1 MHKKIYICIIK
12 KYIMPLAKFIDIKDL
27 YLDLKNPR
35 TVPQENE
42 EKAIETMI
50 SIKPDR
56 FNAVMESILDDGYL
70 TTESIIV
77 LNDGQYTVKEGNR
90 RIAILKL
97 IHGIYDKK
105 NYAIPSNIQNRIDD
119 LTPEWLAANRSI
131 PCGVYSTDEADLVDK
146 IVNLTHAKGEKASR
160 DPWTSVAKARHNRD
174 VKGGT
179 ELGLDL
185 LEKYLK
191 DGKNINQSQK
201 ERWSGD
207 YPLTV
212 LDEALRKVY
221 ERTEFASVSDL
232 VNAYPKINHRLA
244 LEEILLDV
252 GQERIGFKQIREKEV
267 DFLLPYGLA
276 PKVDTTKEETA
287 PPDDDP
293 TNKAGSTKGTPAP
306 QQLNDKTPEGGTSG
320 TPEAESPELPEIPTT
335 PAPSQPEKPKSP
347 QLGTP
352 KYVKGVLRKF
362 NTKGNRQKVVALKAE
377 MCELNIQ
384 KTPMAFCFL
393 LRSAFEISAK
403 AYANDN
409 GISIEKTNK
418 KGDVQNKT
426 LAELLREIVSHLTN
440 NGKNKGME
448 KELHG
453 ALTEITKS
461 EGILSVTSMN
471 QLVHGTTFSIPASDI
486 CTIFGNIFPLLDAMN

>member
-1 MHKKIYICIIK
+1 MPQA
-12 KYIMPLAKFIDIKDL
+12 KYIDIKDL
-27 YLDLKNPR
+27 YLDLTNPR
-35 TVPQENE
+35 TVPQESE
-42 EKAIETMI
+42 KKAIETMI

-70 TTESIIV
+70 TTESVIV
-77 LNDGQYTVKEGNR
+77 LNNGRYIVKEGNR

-105 NYAIPSNIQNRIDD
+105 NYAIPSNLQDRINS
-119 LTPEWLAANRSI
+119 LTPEWLASNRNI
-131 PCGVYSTDEADLVDK
+131 PCGVYGVEEADLVDK

-174 VKGGT
+174 IKDGS

-207 YPLTV
+207 YPITV
-212 LDEALRKVY
+212 LDEALRKIY
-221 ERTEFASVSDL
+221 ERMDFVSVNAL
-232 VNAYPKINHRLA
+232 VNAYPKNEYRLV
-244 LEEILLDV
+244 LEEILLDI
-252 GQERIGFKQIREKEV
+252 GQERIGYKQIRDKDI
-267 DFLLPYGLA
+267 DFLLPYGLV
-276 PKVDTTKEETA
+276 PKVDTTKEETK
-287 PPDDDP
+287 PVDNNP
-293 TNKAGSTKGTPAP
+293 TEEGGSVKRIPTP
-306 QQLNDKTPEGGTSG
+306 QQFNDKTPNSRTSN
-320 TPEAESPELPEIPTT
+320 TPEAESPKVPEASST
-335 PAPSQPEKPKSP
+335 PAPSQPNKPKSS

-362 NTKGNRQKVVALKAE
+362 NPKGNRQKVVAIKIE

-384 KTPMAFCFL
+384 RTPMAFCFL

-409 GISIEKTNK
+409 DISIEKTNK
-418 KGDVQNKT
+418 KGDIQNKT
-426 LAELLREIVSHLTN
+426 LAELLREIVSHLTK

-453 ALTEITKS
+453 ALTEITKQ

-486 CTIFGNIFPLLDAMN
+486 CTIFGNIFPLLEAMN

>member
-1 MHKKIYICIIK
+1 MPEA
-12 KYIMPLAKFIDIKDL
+12 KYIDIKDL

-50 SIKPDR
+50 FIKPDR

-77 LNDGQYTVKEGNR
+77 LNDGRYVVKEGNR

-105 NYAIPSNIQNRIDD
+105 NYAIPSNIQDRIDG
-119 LTPEWLAANRSI
+119 LTPEWLASNRNI
-131 PCGVYSTDEADLVDK
+131 PCGVYSIQETDLVDK

-174 VKGGT
+174 IKGAS

-191 DGKNINQSQK
+191 EGKNLNPSQK

-207 YPLTV
+207 YPITV
-212 LDEALRKVY
+212 LDEALRKTY
-221 ERTEFASVSDL
+221 ERMNFSSVSDL
-232 VNAYPKINHRLA
+232 VNAYPRSEYEYRLI
-244 LEEILLDV
+244 LEEILLDI
-252 GQERIGFKQIREKEV
+252 GQERIGYKQIRDKDV

-276 PKVDTTKEETA
+276 PKIDPSKEETN
-287 PPDDDP
+287 P
-293 TNKAGSTKGTPAP
+293 TDNNPAEKGELSKEIPTPK
-306 QQLNDKTPEGGTSG
+306 QQNDKTDDGGVSD
-320 TPEAESPELPEIPTT
+320 TPKVGGPTT
-335 PAPSQPEKPKSP
+335 PSTPTTSAPSQPPKPQSP

-352 KYVKGVLRKF
+352 TYVKGVLRKF
-362 NTKGNRQKVVALKAE
+362 NPKGNRKKVVAIKAE
-377 MCELNIQ
+377 MCELNIK

-403 AYANDN
+403 EYCSDN
-409 GISIEKTNK
+409 GISTEKATK
-418 KGDVQNKT
+418 KGTQNKT
-426 LAELLREIVSHLTN
+426 LAELLREIVNHLTD

-448 KELHG
+448 KEFHG
-453 ALTEITKS
+453 ALTEITKQ

-486 CTIFGNIFPLLDAMN
+486 CTIFGNIFPLLEAMN

>member
-1 MHKKIYICIIK
+1 MPEA
-12 KYIMPLAKFIDIKDL
+12 KYIDIKDL

-35 TVPQENE
+35 TVPQESE

-70 TTESIIV
+70 TTESVIV
-77 LNDGQYTVKEGNR
+77 LSDGHYIVKEGNR

-105 NYAIPSNIQNRIDD
+105 NYAIPSNLQDRIDN
-119 LTPEWLAANRSI
+119 LTPEWLAANRNI
-131 PCGVYSTDEADLVDK
+131 PCGIYSTEEADLVDK

-191 DGKNINQSQK
+191 NGKNINQSQK

-207 YPLTV
+207 YFLTV
-212 LDEALRKVY
+212 LDEALRKIY
-221 ERTEFASVSDL
+221 CRMNFASVSDL
-232 VNAYPKINHRLA
+232 VEAYPKIGHRLE
-244 LEEILLDV
+244 LEEILLH
-252 GQERIGFKQIREKEV
+252 IGLDKIGYKQIRDKDV
-267 DFLLPYGLA
+267 DFLLSYGFV
-276 PKVDTTKEETA
+276 PKVEIPKADETPTSDNTPTRKDGFPASGASTPQQPNTLPDISSASPKDKSSTTPNIPTA
-287 PPDDDP
+287 PISSLP
-293 TNKAGSTKGTPAP
+293 T
-306 QQLNDKTPEGGTSG
+306 
-320 TPEAESPELPEIPTT
+320 
-335 PAPSQPEKPKSP
+335 KPKAT
-347 QLGTP
+347 QLGTS
-352 KYVKGVLRKF
+352 KNVKATLKRF
-362 NTKGNRQKVVALKAE
+362 NPRGENRQKVVAIRAE
-377 MCELNIQ
+377 MCELNIE

-403 AYANDN
+403 EYCKENN
-409 GISIEKTNK
+409 IKVTK
-418 KGDVQNKT
+418 KGNQNKT
-426 LAELLREIVSHLTN
+426 LVELLRDAYDHLTE
-440 NGKNKGME
+440 NGKNQGMQ

-453 ALTEITKS
+453 ALAEISKS
-461 EGILSVTSMN
+461 EGMLSATSMN
-471 QLVHGTTFSIPASDI
+471 QLVHGTTFSIPPSDI
-486 CTIFGNIFPLLDAMN
+486 CSIFGNVFPLLEAIN

>member
-1 MHKKIYICIIK
+1 MPQA
-12 KYIMPLAKFIDIKDL
+12 KYIDIKDL

-97 IHGIYDKK
+97 IHGIYNSK
-105 NYAIPSNIQNRIDD
+105 NYAIPSNIQNRIDN
-119 LTPEWLAANRSI
+119 LTPKWLAANRSI
-131 PCGVYSTDEADLVDK
+131 PCGVYSTEEADLVDK

-160 DPWTSVAKARHNRD
+160 DPWTSVAKARHNKD

-232 VNAYPKINHRLA
+232 VKAYPKINHRLA

-252 GQERIGFKQIREKEV
+252 GQERIGYKQIRDKDV
-267 DFLLPYGLA
+267 DFLLPYGLSPKVA
-276 PKVDTTKEETA
+276 SPKVDETPA
-287 PPDDDP
+287 FDGTPTGKDSISTDGASTPSPNIP
-293 TNKAGSTKGTPAP
+293 TNP
-306 QQLNDKTPEGGTSG
+306 TSSKD
-320 TPEAESPELPEIPTT
+320 ENLTT
-335 PAPSQPEKPKSP
+335 PDKPDTPTPSQPEKPKSP

-362 NTKGNRQKVVALKAE
+362 NPKGNRQKVVAIKAE

-403 AYANDN
+403 AYAHDN

-418 KGDVQNKT
+418 KGDTQNKT
-426 LAELLREIVSHLTN
+426 LAELLREIVSQMTN

-486 CTIFGNIFPLLDAMN
+486 CTIFGNIFPLLEAMN

>member
-1 MHKKIYICIIK
+1 MPQA
-12 KYIMPLAKFIDIKDL
+12 KYIDIEDL

-35 TVPQENE
+35 TIPQENE

-105 NYAIPSNIQNRIDD
+105 NYAIPSNIQDRIDN
-119 LTPEWLAANRSI
+119 LTTEWLADNRSI
-131 PCGVYSTDEADLVDK
+131 PCGVYSTEEADLVDK

-179 ELGLDL
+179 EFGLDL
-185 LEKYLK
+185 LEKYIK

-232 VNAYPKINHRLA
+232 VKAYPKINHRLA
-244 LEEILLDV
+244 LEEILLDI
-252 GQERIGFKQIREKEV
+252 GQERIGYKQIRDKDV
-267 DFLLPYGLA
+267 DFLLSYGLS
-276 PKVDTTKEETA
+276 PKVDYPKADETPA
-287 PPDDDP
+287 FD
-293 TNKAGSTKGTPAP
+293 GTPTGKDGTSTDGASTP
-306 QQLNDKTPEGGTSG
+306 SPNTPTHPTSSKDANSTTPDKTD
-320 TPEAESPELPEIPTT
+320 TPTHL
-335 PAPSQPEKPKSP
+335 QPEKPKSP

-362 NTKGNRQKVVALKAE
+362 NPKGNRQKVVALKVE

-409 GISIEKTNK
+409 GISIEKINK
-418 KGDVQNKT
+418 KGDAQNKT
-426 LAELLREIVSHLTN
+426 LAELLKEIVDHLTG

-471 QLVHGTTFSIPASDI
+471 QLVHGPTFSIPAGDI
-486 CTIFGNIFPLLDAMN
+486 CTIFGNIFPLLEAMN

>member
-1 MHKKIYICIIK
+1 MPDA
-12 KYIMPLAKFIDIKDL
+12 KYIDIKDL

-35 TVPQENE
+35 TVPQESE

-77 LNDGQYTVKEGNR
+77 LNNGHYVVKEGNR

-105 NYAIPSNIQNRIDD
+105 NYAIPSNLQNRIDN
-119 LTPEWLAANRSI
+119 LIPEWLAANRNI
-131 PCGVYSTDEADLVDK
+131 PCGIYSKEEADLVDK

-160 DPWTSVAKARHNRD
+160 DPWTSVAKARHNRN

-212 LDEALRKVY
+212 LDEALRKIN
-221 ERTEFASVSDL
+221 ERTEFISVSDL
-232 VNAYPKINHRLA
+232 VKAYPKIEHRLA

-252 GQERIGFKQIREKEV
+252 GQERIGYKQIRDKDV
-267 DFLLPYGLA
+267 DFLLHYGIDPKVES
-276 PKVDTTKEETA
+276 PKVDETVASGDTPTGKEDFPAGEASTPQEPDTPSNTSSTSPKDKSQET
-287 PPDDDP
+287 PDKP
-293 TNKAGSTKGTPAP
+293 VVST
-306 QQLNDKTPEGGTSG
+306 
-320 TPEAESPELPEIPTT
+320 
-335 PAPSQPEKPKSP
+335 PSQPEKPKSS

-362 NTKGNRQKVVALKAE
+362 YPKGNRQKVVAIKAE
-377 MCELNIQ
+377 MCELNIS

-418 KGDVQNKT
+418 KGDTQNKT

-440 NGKNKGME
+440 NGKNKGMV

-461 EGILSVTSMN
+461 DGILSVTSMN

-486 CTIFGNIFPLLDAMN
+486 CTIFGNIFPLLEAMN

>member
-1 MHKKIYICIIK
+1 MPQA
-12 KYIMPLAKFIDIKDL
+12 KYIDVKDL

-35 TVPQENE
+35 TVPQESE

-56 FNAVMESILDDGYL
+56 FVAAMESILDNGYL

-77 LNDGQYTVKEGNR
+77 LNDGRYIVKEGNR

-105 NYAIPSNIQNRIDD
+105 NYAIPSDLQDRIDS
-119 LTPEWLAANRSI
+119 LTPEWLASNQNI
-131 PCGVYSTDEADLVDK
+131 LCGVYSLEETDRVDK

-174 VKGGT
+174 IKGGS

-191 DGKNINQSQK
+191 DGKNINQLQK

-207 YPLTV
+207 YPITV
-212 LDEALRKVY
+212 LDEALRKIY
-221 ERTEFASVSDL
+221 ERMDFASVSAL
-232 VNAYPKINHRLA
+232 VNAYPKNKHHIV
-244 LEEILLDV
+244 LEDILLDI
-252 GQERIGFKQIREKEV
+252 GQERIGYKQIRDKDV
-267 DFLLPYGLA
+267 DFLLTYGLA
-276 PKVDTTKEETA
+276 PKMDTTKEDTTPA
-287 PPDDDP
+287 DNDP
-293 TNKAGSTKGTPAP
+293 TGKGGSAKGTPAP
-306 QQLNDKTPEGGTSG
+306 QQPNDPPLDVEISG
-320 TPEAESPELPEIPTT
+320 TPEAKPKAPETPTIP
-335 PAPSQPEKPKSP
+335 ASSQPEMPKSP

-362 NTKGNRQKVVALKAE
+362 NPKGNRQKVVAIKAE

-409 GISIEKTNK
+409 GIRIEKTNK
-418 KGDVQNKT
+418 KGDIQNKT
-426 LAELLREIVSHLTN
+426 LVELLREIVSHLTN
-440 NGKNKGME
+440 NGKKKGME

-453 ALTEITKS
+453 ALTEITKQ

-471 QLVHGTTFSIPASDI
+471 QLIHGTTFSIPASDI
-486 CTIFGNIFPLLDAMN
+486 CTIFGNIFPLLEAMN